1 LGPASLYIL
10 HMKRALANLA
20 KASSRYAVA
29 LAIAALFATASSL
42 AQTAD
47 IDLAKDRGTVIPT
60 VTCLA
65 DAKQSYALYLP
76 SNYTPDRRWPV
87 IYAFDPFARGKVPV
101 ELYKDAAEKFGYI
114 VVGSNN
120 ARNGPG
126 TEEMAAAEADW
137 ADTHRRLMIDKDRV
151 YTTGLSGGA
160 RFATSFALYCYTCS
174 IAGVIAHGAT
184 YPVKEGIPANHH
196 FLYYVAIG
204 DQDFNYPEV
213 AALREKKEAN
223 RAEFKVKVY
232 AGPHQWAPPDV
243 VEDAIE
249 WLELKAMQ
257 AGRKKPDAAFI
268 QQQLAKTRAEA
279 LQAEHKGDALT
290 NFYAVRSLAFDF
302 KGLVDVSRFQEELE
316 ALKKS
321 KALKQ
326 ARREENQQID
336 KQNSIT
342 ASASAD
348 IAQLG
353 QIGPEQVSVAKQRVI
368 SVFSDLHRQAKS
380 DSRNHD
386 VYVRAINELYI
397 QGIEDGQQEFRNR
410 EFPHAA
416 DYFEL
421 MADAVPDQSWPLL
434 LLAETRMR
442 MGNRKAALKALQ
454 EAAKR
459 GIKSPDSLTKDPEL
473 APLASE
479 PAFQKIVQS
488 ISAKSVP

>member
-1 LGPASLYIL
+1 LLSGKAAIL
-10 HMKRALANLA
+10 AMKHPFANLE
-20 KASSRYAVA
+20 KAGSRTCVL
-29 LAIAALFATASSL
+29 LAMVLLSAAAPSFGQSPDL
-42 AQTAD
+42 
-47 IDLAKDRGTVIPT
+47 DLAKDRGTVIPR
-60 VTCLA
+60 VTCLG
-65 DAKQSYALYLP
+65 DATQSYALYLP
-76 SNYTPDRRWPV
+76 SNYSPDRRWPI

-126 TEEMAAAEADW
+126 AEEMAAAEADW
-137 ADTHRRLMIDKDRV
+137 ADTHRRLVIDKDRV

-174 IAGVIAHGAT
+174 VAGVIAHGAT
-184 YPVKEGIPANHH
+184 YPVKEGLPANDH

-204 DQDFNYPEV
+204 DQDFNFPEA
-213 AALREKKEAN
+213 AALREKKEER

-232 AGPHQWAPPDV
+232 PGPHQWAPPDV
-243 VEDAIE
+243 VEDAVE

-257 AGRKKPDAAFI
+257 AGKEKPDSGFV
-268 QQQLAKTRAEA
+268 QQQLARTQAEA
-279 LQAEHKGDALT
+279 SQAEQKGDALAQ
-290 NFYAVRSLAFDF
+290 FYAVRSLAFDF
-302 KGLVDVSRFQEELE
+302 KGLVDVSRFQEQLE
-316 ALKKS
+316 VLKKS
-321 KALKQ
+321 KSLKQ

-336 KQNSIT
+336 KQRSLT

-353 QIGPEQVSVAKQRVI
+353 QIGPEQVSLAKQRVI

-397 QGIEDGQQEFRNR
+397 QGMEDGQQEFRTS

-421 MADAVPDQSWPLL
+421 MADVVPDQSWPLL
-434 LLAETRMR
+434 LLAETQVR
-442 MGNRKAALKALQ
+442 MGNKKAAIKALEQ
-454 EAAKR
+454 AAKR

-473 APLASE
+473 APLSSDDT
-479 PAFQKIVQS
+479 FQKIVES
-488 ISAKSVP
+488 VRAKSAP

>member
-1 LGPASLYIL
+1 
-10 HMKRALANLA
+10 MKYAFANLE
-20 KASSRYAVA
+20 KARSRSCVV
-29 LAIAALFATASSL
+29 LAIALLSAAASTFGQS
-42 AQTAD
+42 AD
-47 IDLAKDRGTVIPT
+47 LDLTKDRGTVISK
-60 VTCLA
+60 VICLT
-65 DAKQSYALYLP
+65 DTTQSYALYLP
-76 SNYTPDRRWPV
+76 SNYSPDRRWPI

-114 VVGSNN
+114 LVGSNN
-120 ARNGPG
+120 AKNGPG
-126 TEEMAAAEADW
+126 AEEMAAAEADW

-174 IAGVIAHGAT
+174 VAGVIAHGAT
-184 YPVKEGIPANHH
+184 YPVREALPANDH

-204 DQDFNYPEV
+204 SQDFNYPEV

-223 RAEFKVKVY
+223 GAEFKVRVY
-232 AGPHQWAPPDV
+232 PGPHQWAPPDV
-243 VEDAIE
+243 VEDAIG

-257 AGRKKPDAAFI
+257 AGKEKANSAFV
-268 QQQLAKTRAEA
+268 QQQLAKTQAEA
-279 LQAEHKGDALT
+279 SQAEENGDALT
-290 NFYAVRSLAFDF
+290 QFYAVRSLAFDF
-302 KGLVDVSRFQEELE
+302 KGLVDISRFQEELE
-316 ALKKS
+316 ILRKS

-336 KQNSIT
+336 KQRSLT

-348 IAQLG
+348 IAQMG
-353 QIGPEQVSVAKQRVI
+353 QIGPEQVSIAKQRVI

-380 DSRNHD
+380 DSRNHA
-386 VYVRAINELYI
+386 VYVRAINELYV
-397 QGIEDGQQEFRNR
+397 QGIEDGQQEFRNK

-421 MADAVPDQSWPLL
+421 MADAAPDQSWPLL
-434 LLAETRMR
+434 LLAETHVR
-442 MGNRKAALKALQ
+442 MGNKKAALKALQ

-473 APLASE
+473 APLASD
-479 PAFQKIVQS
+479 ATFQKIVES
-488 ISAKSVP
+488 VSAKSAP

>member
-1 LGPASLYIL
+1 
-10 HMKRALANLA
+10 MKRALANLA

-47 IDLAKDRGTVIPT
+47 IDLANDRGTVIPK
-60 VTCLA
+60 VTCLT
-65 DAKQSYALYLP
+65 DATQSYALYLP

-87 IYAFDPFARGKVPV
+87 IYAFDPFARGKIPV

-184 YPVKEGIPANHH
+184 YPVKEGILANDH

-223 RAEFKVKVY
+223 RAEFKVKIY
-232 AGPHQWAPPDV
+232 PGPHQWAPPDV

-386 VYVRAINELYI
+386 VYVRAINQLYI

-442 MGNRKAALKALQ
+442 MGNRKAALKALE

-488 ISAKSVP
+488 MSAKSVP

>member
-1 LGPASLYIL
+1 
-10 HMKRALANLA
+10 MKHAFANLE
-20 KASSRYAVA
+20 KAGSRTCVL
-29 LAIAALFATASSL
+29 LAMVLLSAAAPSFGQNPDL
-42 AQTAD
+42 
-47 IDLAKDRGTVIPT
+47 DLAKDRGTVIPR
-60 VTCLA
+60 VTCLG
-65 DAKQSYALYLP
+65 DATQSYALYLP
-76 SNYTPDRRWPV
+76 SNYSPDRRWPI

-126 TEEMAAAEADW
+126 AEEMAAAEADW
-137 ADTHRRLMIDKDRV
+137 ADTHRRLVIDKDRV

-174 IAGVIAHGAT
+174 VAGVIAHGAT
-184 YPVKEGIPANHH
+184 YPVKEGLPANDH

-204 DQDFNYPEV
+204 DQDFNFPEA
-213 AALREKKEAN
+213 AALREKKEER

-232 AGPHQWAPPDV
+232 PGPHQWAPPDV
-243 VEDAIE
+243 VEDAVE

-257 AGRKKPDAAFI
+257 AGKEKPDSGFV
-268 QQQLAKTRAEA
+268 QQQLARTQAEA
-279 LQAEHKGDALT
+279 SQAEQKGDALAQ
-290 NFYAVRSLAFDF
+290 FYAVRSLAFDF
-302 KGLVDVSRFQEELE
+302 KGLVDVSRFQEQLE
-316 ALKKS
+316 VLKKS
-321 KALKQ
+321 KSLKQ

-336 KQNSIT
+336 KQRSLT
-342 ASASAD
+342 ASASTD

-353 QIGPEQVSVAKQRVI
+353 QIGPEQVSLAKQRVI

-380 DSRNHD
+380 DTRNHD

-397 QGIEDGQQEFRNR
+397 QGMEDGQQEFRNS

-421 MADAVPDQSWPLL
+421 MADVVPDQSWALL

-442 MGNRKAALKALQ
+442 MGTKKSALKALE

-473 APLASE
+473 APLSSE

-488 ISAKSVP
+488 ISAKSAP

>member
-1 LGPASLYIL
+1 LLSGKAAIL
-10 HMKRALANLA
+10 AMKHPFANLE
-20 KASSRYAVA
+20 KAGSRTCVL
-29 LAIAALFATASSL
+29 LAMVLLSAAAPSFGQNPDL
-42 AQTAD
+42 
-47 IDLAKDRGTVIPT
+47 DLAKDRGTVIPR
-60 VTCLA
+60 VTCLG
-65 DAKQSYALYLP
+65 DATQSYALYLP
-76 SNYTPDRRWPV
+76 SNYSPDRRWPI

-126 TEEMAAAEADW
+126 AEEMAAAEADW
-137 ADTHRRLMIDKDRV
+137 ADTHRRLVIDKDRV

-174 IAGVIAHGAT
+174 VAGVIAHGAT
-184 YPVKEGIPANHH
+184 YPVKEGLPANDH

-204 DQDFNYPEV
+204 DQDFNFPEA
-213 AALREKKEAN
+213 AALREKKEER

-232 AGPHQWAPPDV
+232 PGPHQWAPPDV
-243 VEDAIE
+243 VEDAVE

-257 AGRKKPDAAFI
+257 AGKEKPDSGFV
-268 QQQLAKTRAEA
+268 QQQLARTQAEA
-279 LQAEHKGDALT
+279 SQAEQKGDALAQ
-290 NFYAVRSLAFDF
+290 FYAVRSLAFDF
-302 KGLVDVSRFQEELE
+302 KGLVDVSRFQEQLE
-316 ALKKS
+316 VLKKS
-321 KALKQ
+321 KSLKQ

-336 KQNSIT
+336 KQRSLT

-353 QIGPEQVSVAKQRVI
+353 QIGPEQVSLAKQRVI

-397 QGIEDGQQEFRNR
+397 QGMEDGQQEFRTS

-421 MADAVPDQSWPLL
+421 MADVVPDQSWPLL
-434 LLAETRMR
+434 LLAETQVR
-442 MGNRKAALKALQ
+442 MGNKKAAIKALEQ
-454 EAAKR
+454 AAKR

-473 APLASE
+473 APLSSDDT
-479 PAFQKIVQS
+479 FQKIVES
-488 ISAKSVP
+488 VRAKSAP

>member
-1 LGPASLYIL
+1 
-10 HMKRALANLA
+10 MKKALANLA
-20 KASSRYAVA
+20 KGNSRCAVA

-47 IDLAKDRGTVIPT
+47 VELAKDRGTVIPK

-65 DAKQSYALYLP
+65 DSTQSYALYLP
-76 SNYTPDRRWPV
+76 SNYSPDRRWPI

-101 ELYKDAAEKFGYI
+101 DLYKDAAEKFGYI

-120 ARNGPG
+120 AKNGPG
-126 TEEMAAAEADW
+126 AEEMAAAEADW

-174 IAGVIAHGAT
+174 VAGVIAHGAT
-184 YPVKEGIPANHH
+184 YPVKEGMPANDH

-204 DQDFNYPEV
+204 DQDFNFPEV
-213 AALREKKEAN
+213 AALREKKEAK

-232 AGPHQWAPPDV
+232 PGPHQWAPPDV

-257 AGRKKPDAAFI
+257 AGKEKPDSAFV
-268 QQQLAKTRAEA
+268 QQQLAKTQAEA
-279 LQAEHKGDALT
+279 SQAEQKGDALAQ
-290 NFYAVRSLAFDF
+290 FYAFRSLVFDF
-302 KGLVDVSRFQEELE
+302 KGLVDVSRFQEEFE
-316 ALKKS
+316 GLKKS

-336 KQNSIT
+336 KQNSLT

-353 QIGPEQVSVAKQRVI
+353 QIGPEQASLAKQRVI

-386 VYVRAINELYI
+386 VYVRAINALYI
-397 QGIEDGQQEFRNR
+397 QGMEDGQEEFRNS

-434 LLAETRMR
+434 LLAETRVR
-442 MGNRKAALKALQ
+442 MGNKKAALKALE

-459 GIKSPDSLTKDPEL
+459 GIKSADSLTKDPEL
-473 APLASE
+473 APLSSE

-488 ISAKSVP
+488 ISVKSTS